1 MTTYH
6 YKTSFSAAFQGAID
20 HLDIFRG
27 TENCRSNRFGVTQ
40 ILPPRLRCGIDGPRQ
55 LPFRW
60 LCFLNRKGSRD
71 EPPPGDKRTSGLAS
85 AWGTSSRK
93 ILALLVPGVR
103 QLIFQMGQPLPS
115 HDVALQA
122 SFLPGVP
129 ISNGTWNKTATT
141 HRKKPSRMSISATS
155 PFLETIWQQVP
166 KEAPLAGFPSGFLP
180 GCGWARLDVW

>member
-55 LPFRW
+55 LPFRR
-60 LCFLNRKGSRD
+60 LCFLYRKGSRD
-71 EPPPGDKRTSGLAS
+71 EPPPGDQRTSGLAS
-85 AWGTSSRK
+85 AWGTSRRK

-103 QLIFQMGQPLPS
+103 QLIFQMEQSVQSHSKPLSCPECPFRTARGTRLRQHIEKNHPGCQS
-115 HDVALQA
+115 APRRHFSKQLG
-122 SFLPGVP
+122 SKFL
-129 ISNGTWNKTATT
+129 
-141 HRKKPSRMSISATS
+141 KKPH
-155 PFLETIWQQVP
+155 
-166 KEAPLAGFPSGFLP
+166 
-180 GCGWARLDVW
+180 

>member
-55 LPFRW
+55 LPFRR
-60 LCFLNRKGSRD
+60 LCFLYRKGSRD
-71 EPPPGDKRTSGLAS
+71 EPPPGDQRTSGLAS
-85 AWGTSSRK
+85 AWGTSRRK

-103 QLIFQMGQPLPS
+103 QLIFQMEQSVQS

-141 HRKKPSRMSISATS
+141 HRKNH
-155 PFLETIWQQVP
+155 
-166 KEAPLAGFPSGFLP
+166 P
-180 GCGWARLDVW
+180 GCQSAPRRHFSKQLGSKFLKKPH